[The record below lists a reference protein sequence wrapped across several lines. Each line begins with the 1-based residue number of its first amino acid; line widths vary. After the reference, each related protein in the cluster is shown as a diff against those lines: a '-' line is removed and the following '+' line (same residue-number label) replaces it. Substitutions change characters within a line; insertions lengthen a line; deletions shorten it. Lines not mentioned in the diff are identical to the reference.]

1 MRPKHSRSFVGEASQ
16 DESSAGKALNAA
28 AQEKGSRA
36 VLTFFIAWVS
46 YLPECKSFTRRT
58 SNKAAQCTV
67 DVSRRDLCYQ
77 LRRLL

>member
-1 MRPKHSRSFVGEASQ
+1 MRPKHRRSLVGEVTE

-36 VLTFFIAWVS
+36 FLTFFIAWVS

-58 SNKAAQCTV
+58 SNNAGASAESMFQGGTSV
-67 DVSRRDLCYQ
+67 TN
-77 LRRLL
+77 